1 MTRGVGALLLLAGL
15 AYPFIVYF
23 SLEHVPAAGL
33 ALPLAILWLL
43 RAIWAPEQQAGGR
56 ALPLVALVFCAAM
69 VVADSAAWLRAYP
82 VLINAM
88 LLLVFAA
95 SLRHGPT
102 VIERLARLR
111 HPDLPPSGV
120 RYTRRVTQVWVA
132 FFAVNGS
139 IAAGLALWAPWRWWT
154 AYNGA
159 ISYAAIGLLLAGE
172 WLLRP
177 AHFERTPSS

>member
-1 MTRGVGALLLLAGL
+1 MTRGIGALLLLAGL

-23 SLEHVPAAGL
+23 SLEHVQAAWL
-33 ALPLAILWLL
+33 ALPLALLWLL
-43 RAIWAPEQQAGGR
+43 RAVWAPGQQAGGR
-56 ALPLVALVFCAAM
+56 ALPLIALAFCAAM
-69 VVADSAAWLRAYP
+69 AIADSAPWLRAYP

-88 LLLVFAA
+88 LLLVFSA
-95 SLRHGPT
+95 SLRRGVP

-111 HPDLPPSGV
+111 HPDLPASGV
-120 RYTRRVTQVWVA
+120 RYTRRVTQVWAV

-139 IAAGLALWAPWRWWT
+139 VAAALALWAPWSWWT

-177 AHFERTPSS
+177 AHFKQTPSS